1 MAIGRKSVVFA
12 TVIVAAAIVVAAW
25 LLANPDR
32 YRREVISYL
41 ETKTGKQIEIGHIG
55 VTWIPLSI
63 RLDSFACQNPKP
75 FPSGYFLKAARID
88 SVIDAVALLH
98 RRIVIKS
105 MVLHDPIINVISDP
119 DGLWN
124 FENPPSTTSRER
136 APIFAL
142 GVITRVEITGGQ
154 LLASNLIDPSDRPG
168 PVVFEAHNL
177 AATLEHVDFD
187 AFISQAS
194 SVVSEGDMRMDS
206 LRFGS
211 IEATN
216 INCKLRLHARE
227 VFFSNVRAIMYGGS
241 ATGNLS
247 FALSGKNPSYK
258 TDAHM
263 RGIDMGQLLAAFR
276 SAHGKMTGTME
287 GDVRLAGE
295 IEHTLRPLARMHGAG
310 HVTVRNGQVPS
321 LRLNESLMK
330 LARFNDLGPA
340 KKDPSSFSFISTDL
354 ELADRRISSRAI
366 DVDGYGVDVDGSGS
380 VSASGSGDL
389 DYHGVAEIV
398 AKQGFVTKIVARIS
412 GAKLKNGRLSFPFRV
427 GGTIDS
433 PRFFR
438 GKNAE

>member
-1 MAIGRKSVVFA
+1 
-12 TVIVAAAIVVAAW
+12 
-25 LLANPDR
+25 
-32 YRREVISYL
+32 
-41 ETKTGKQIEIGHIG
+41 
-55 VTWIPLSI
+55 
-63 RLDSFACQNPKP
+63 
-75 FPSGYFLKAARID
+75 
-88 SVIDAVALLH
+88 
-98 RRIVIKS
+98 
-105 MVLHDPIINVISDP
+105 VISDP

-142 GVITRVEITGGQ
+142 GVISRVEITGGQ
-154 LLASNLIDPSDRPG
+154 LLTSNLVDPSDRPG

-177 AATLEHVDFD
+177 AATLEHIDFD
-187 AFISQAS
+187 AFIDPAS
-194 SVVSEGDMRMDS
+194 SVVSQGDMKVES

-211 IEATN
+211 IEVTN

-263 RGIDMGQLLAAFR
+263 RGIDMGHLLAAFR
-276 SAHGKMTGTME
+276 SARGKMTGTME
-287 GDVRLAGE
+287 GDLRLAGE
-295 IEHTLRPLARMHGAG
+295 IEHTLHPLARMHGTG

-321 LRLNESLMK
+321 LRLNESLIK

-340 KKDPSSFSFISTDL
+340 KEDPSSFSFISTDL
-354 ELADRRISSRAI
+354 ELADQRISSRAI

-380 VSASGSGDL
+380 VSASGSGNIN
-389 DYHGVAEIV
+389 YRGVAEIV
-398 AKQGFVTKIVARIS
+398 AKQGLVTNIMARMS
-412 GAKLKNGRLSFPFRV
+412 GAKLTNGKLSFPFRV
-427 GGTIDS
+427 DGTIDS